1 MHIFFLKPICNFFLI
16 FCSDRDVALNYAKNR
31 GLTYKDDGS
40 VFIKDESEY
49 RNLCYPGKLDECVKG
64 YITHV
69 SI

>member
-1 MHIFFLKPICNFFLI
+1 MLIFFSDRYAIFFI
-16 FCSDRDVALNYAKNR
+16 FFCSDRDVALNYAKNR